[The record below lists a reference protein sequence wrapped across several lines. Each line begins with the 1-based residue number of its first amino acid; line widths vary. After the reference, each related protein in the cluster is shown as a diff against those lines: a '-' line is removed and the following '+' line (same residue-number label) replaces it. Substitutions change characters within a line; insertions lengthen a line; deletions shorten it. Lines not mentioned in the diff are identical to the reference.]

1 MFVGVF
7 APDGFT
13 TGDYPYMEFTV
24 AQIAAMLGGTI
35 NGEAEDK
42 ITMLAKIQD
51 AKAGQ
56 IAFLSNP
63 KYENFIYTTGATA
76 VIVSNDFTPRK
87 PIHTTLIRVADPYI
101 SFTVLLE
108 EYHKRISF
116 KKSGVEEPSFIGAKS
131 VMGNHGYRGAFSY
144 IGSNVRIGDNVKIY
158 PHVFVGDNVEIGN
171 NVILHPNVKVYAGTK
186 IGNNCVVHSGT
197 VIGSDGFGFAPQA
210 DGSYK
215 TIPQLGNVIIEDDV
229 VIGANTVIDC
239 ATLFGDSTI
248 LRQGVKLDNLIQIA
262 HNVEIGKNTVIAA
275 QAGISGSTKVG
286 ENNMIA
292 GQVGIAGHLVIANNT
307 SIGAQSGISK
317 SIKEE
322 GQKILGYPAFDIKDY
337 FRSYTVFKKLPDI
350 SQRLKQL
357 EDHVY
362 GRKLETE
369 IRSLS
374 ESAD

>member
-1 MFVGVF
+1 
-7 APDGFT
+7 
-13 TGDYPYMEFTV
+13 MEFTV
-24 AQIAAMLGGTI
+24 EQIAAMLGGTI
-35 NGEAEDK
+35 QGNGKGK
-42 ITMLAKIQD
+42 INMLAKIQD

-63 KYENFIYTTGATA
+63 KYENFIYSTGATA
-76 VIVSNDFTPRK
+76 VIVSNQFTPRK
-87 PIHTTLIRVADPYI
+87 PITTTLILVDDPYL

-108 EYHKRISF
+108 EYHKLISF
-116 KKSGVEEPSFIGAKS
+116 QKSGIEEPSFIGSGCTTGKS
-131 VMGNHGYRGAFSY
+131 IYRGAFSY
-144 IGSNVRIGDNVKIY
+144 IGNRVTIGDNVKIY
-158 PHVFVGDNVEIGN
+158 PHVFIGDDVEIGN
-171 NVILHPNVKVYAGTK
+171 NVILHPNVKLYAGTR
-186 IGNNCVVHSGT
+186 IGNNCVIHSGT

-239 ATLFGDSTI
+239 ATLFGDSTVI
-248 LRQGVKLDNLIQIA
+248 RKGVKLDNLIQIA

-307 SIGAQSGISK
+307 QIGAQSGISK
-317 SIKEE
+317 SIKDE
-322 GQKILGYPAFDIKDY
+322 GQRILGYPAFDIKEY
-337 FRSYTVFKKLPDI
+337 FRAYTVFKRLPDI

-357 EDHVY
+357 EDRVY
-362 GRKLETE
+362 GSESKQEARTV
-369 IRSLS
+369 S
-374 ESAD
+374 ESAE